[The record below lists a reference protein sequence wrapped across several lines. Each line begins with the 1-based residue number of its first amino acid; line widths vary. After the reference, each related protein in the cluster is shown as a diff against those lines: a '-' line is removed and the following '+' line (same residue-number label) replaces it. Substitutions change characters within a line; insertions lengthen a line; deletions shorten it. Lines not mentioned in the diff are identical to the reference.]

1 MSNKKLASVVHLCSV
16 LLGQVALAL
25 NGGEPLPKV
34 KGPVAVVQQNEPG
47 LSKQAPHATAG
58 GKRGCAI
65 IGCTRPNRTKGYC
78 GAHYQKLRMLVQT
91 GRRPAAWKDNAN
103 PGTVAD
109 VMLPRGRAGSKALA
123 ELRAKKG
130 AA

>member
-65 IGCTRPNRTKGYC
+65 IGCTRPHRAKGYC
-78 GAHYQKLRMLVQT
+78 GAHGQKLRMLIQT

-109 VMLPRGRAGSKALA
+109 ILMPRGRAASKALA
-123 ELRAKKG
+123 ELHAKKG